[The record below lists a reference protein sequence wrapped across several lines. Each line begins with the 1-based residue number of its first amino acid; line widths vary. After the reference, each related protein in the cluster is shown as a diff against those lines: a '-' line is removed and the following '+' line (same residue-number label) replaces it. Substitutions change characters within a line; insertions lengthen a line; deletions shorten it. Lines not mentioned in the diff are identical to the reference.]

1 VLRIRYFFLLVR
13 RESQFLSNENM
24 KIPADAVAITG
35 GSIWA
40 CSLVA
45 RPNADAPPGLIGSF
59 QPDVRQKIPIPK
71 HSTAN
76 SPYSPYRL
84 TGTLRPDAPCRRP
97 KPRGIV
103 SSISTSKELNGL
115 ADMEGMDD
123 ERSC

>member
-1 VLRIRYFFLLVR
+1 MLRIRYFFLLVR
-13 RESQFLSNENM
+13 RESQFLSKENM

-45 RPNADAPPGLIGSF
+45 PPNADAPPGLIGSF

-76 SPYSPYRL
+76 RPYRL
-84 TGTLRPDAPCRRP
+84 TGTLRPDAPCGRP

-123 ERSC
+123 ESSC